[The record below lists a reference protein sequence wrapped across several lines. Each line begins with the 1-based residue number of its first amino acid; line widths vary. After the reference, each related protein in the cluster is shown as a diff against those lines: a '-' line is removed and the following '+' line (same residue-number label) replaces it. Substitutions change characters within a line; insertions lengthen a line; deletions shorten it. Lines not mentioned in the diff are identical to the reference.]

1 MESQH
6 IGCKE
11 NEPKER
17 LMGKIILGV
26 IQRISAWMNKYKNDH
41 IHISTH
47 TSTHQNTFIPIQT
60 RLNLHT
66 NVMPNTNKLILQ
78 LKHNWL
84 NWPGNSHEQ
93 TTNIINLTI
102 SLLKTF
108 YTHTSNSNYS
118 KSASKHLSINLYAL
132 NL

>member
-41 IHISTH
+41 IHISAQAHTLTH
-47 TSTHQNTFIPIQT
+47 LYLF
-60 RLNLHT
+60 
-66 NVMPNTNKLILQ
+66 KLD
-78 LKHNWL
+78 
-84 NWPGNSHEQ
+84 
-93 TTNIINLTI
+93 
-102 SLLKTF
+102 
-108 YTHTSNSNYS
+108 
-118 KSASKHLSINLYAL
+118 
-132 NL
+132 